1 MPNILRQNNPKAE
14 RFQQLLAL
22 AGLAQQQEQGQ
33 SSLQQQL
40 AFHQASLQQQEA
52 DARQMQAWREMQ
64 GQQAVTNE
72 NNRVGEFYS
81 TTAPAEWAKLE
92 ALKVGQAQN
101 HGDAAASLA
110 QQVTRDQLLSTER
123 TQQHSDAVATLTQQ
137 HSDATAALTQQQ
149 TAHEQAIKAQLLEHY
164 SSLPPDQQNSVRG
177 LLRTQYPWFA
187 EGDDARHA
195 SEVESTYNRL
205 LPAIATPGITPA
217 QREQQ
222 LTDWATK
229 SFVHPDVIKRLRAFT
244 PPTPIAVAPTQH
256 FGVSTDLAPPGVPTP
271 QPATPLPGSVD
282 YMYQQ
287 QQGTLPQTVPSLSR
301 NQLESAR
308 AAQTR
313 RLLEAANLTA
323 N

>member
-14 RFQQLLAL
+14 KFQQLLAL

-40 AFHQASLQQQEA
+40 AFHQATLQQQEA

-64 GQQAVTNE
+64 GQQVATAE
-72 NNRVGEFYS
+72 KDRSGEFWS
-81 TTAPAEWAKLE
+81 GTLPAEYA
-92 ALKVGQAQN
+92 KVGAMN
-101 HGDAAASLA
+101 A
-110 QQVTRDQLLSTER
+110 ER
-123 TQQHSDAVATLTQQ
+123 TQQ

-229 SFVHPDVIKRLRAFT
+229 SFVHPDVIKKLRAFT
-244 PPTPIAVAPTQH
+244 YPTPVITAPT
-256 FGVSTDLAPPGVPTP
+256 VTPAPITAIS
-271 QPATPLPGSVD
+271 QDQTPLMDINSREGIRRNPGAEALLRVWKSMNSTPPSPALSGLNVS
-282 YMYQQ
+282 
-287 QQGTLPQTVPSLSR
+287 PQDFGYP
-301 NQLESAR
+301 N
-308 AAQTR
+308 
-313 RLLEAANLTA
+313 
-323 N
+323 

>member
-1 MPNILRQNNPKAE
+1 MPNILQRNNPKAE

-52 DARQMQAWREMQ
+52 DVRQMQAWREMQ
-64 GQQAVTNE
+64 GQQAAATE
-72 NNRVGEFYS
+72 KDRSGEFWGG
-81 TTAPAEWAKLE
+81 TLPAEYAKVQEMMSQRKAATDE
-92 ALKVGQAQN
+92 AANHEASRSGEFWGGTLPAEYAKVGAMN
-101 HGDAAASLA
+101 A
-110 QQVTRDQLLSTER
+110 ER
-123 TQQHSDAVATLTQQ
+123 AQQHSDAV
-137 HSDATAALTQQQ
+137 AALTQQQ

-187 EGDDARHA
+187 EGDDARHT

-229 SFVHPDVIKRLRAFT
+229 SFVHPDVIKKLRAFT
-244 PPTPIAVAPTQH
+244 PPTPVVTTPTVTPAPITTISQ
-256 FGVSTDLAPPGVPTP
+256 D
-271 QPATPLPGSVD
+271 QTPLMDINSREGIRRNPGAEALLRVWKSMNSTPPSPALSGLNVS
-282 YMYQQ
+282 
-287 QQGTLPQTVPSLSR
+287 PQDFGYP
-301 NQLESAR
+301 N
-308 AAQTR
+308 
-313 RLLEAANLTA
+313 
-323 N
+323 